1 MMRREN
7 VLGDKN
13 NTSKELK
20 IAGQGVILAFAEK
33 GKDFV
38 RGSEESKVACILP

>member
-1 MMRREN
+1 MRREN

-20 IAGQGVILAFAEK
+20 IAGQGGDI
-33 GKDFV
+33 GI
-38 RGSEESKVACILP
+38 C